1 MPTTVVALKRSGG
14 KIVQDCDVY
23 VGRKLT
29 MGGWNLDSPYGNPFK
44 GKRAVYEY
52 YKWIMEDEQKELRDK
67 AKKKL
72 TNKCLGCF
80 CKKDGKPVPCHGD
93 ILVYICDGK
102 MPKEL
107 KQVIKAEEGVLDE
120 VKTNQAAFTKWL
132 GKIEPL
138 SSADRIA
145 GMFTC
150 AFMGDALG
158 MRHEFTGK
166 KVKFE
171 PLMEEGFAFTSK
183 RTHQTHVYAPGQVTD
198 DSEMT
203 IILATHVAN
212 KLAKNK
218 KIDAT
223 SLVEKYMTWANS
235 GQNFMGKNTLEL
247 LSKIKTIKGYS
258 SHYEKKFGFTP
269 PLNDTP
275 TLSSDVA
282 ENQLSNGALMR
293 CCSLALLEDNMTI
306 YRDIYITNPSI
317 AAEEM
322 ECDYLSAIRMAL
334 RGEKAK
340 SILKFLFRDKEDRSK
355 EYKGVLKDLKK
366 GKKRTLTNT
375 QTEGKGSIM
384 SAMYATIWCLM
395 WYVNGVKPT
404 SSSEEEK
411 KTSKEDAITFL
422 DIMKVIIIEFPGSD
436 TDTNATICG
445 ALLGA
450 VIGLSA
456 CSIDEIF
463 VSNMSKI
470 YDYTLKTDRP
480 RPLEYHPAGMFTI
493 LPKLCAIYS
502 KETLE

>member
-1 MPTTVVALKRSGG
+1 MATTIVGLKRSGG
-14 KIVQDCDVY
+14 KFVIGCDIY
-23 VGRKLT
+23 VGRKFT
-29 MGGWNLDSPYGNPFK
+29 MGGYDYREDSPFCNRFK
-44 GKRAVYEY
+44 GTRAVYEY
-52 YKWIMEDEQKELRDK
+52 YKWMMEDEQKSLRKK
-67 AKKKL
+67 AKKEL
-72 TNKCLGCF
+72 TGSILGCY
-80 CKKDGKPVPCHGD
+80 CMGKGKDANSCHGQV
-93 ILVYICDGK
+93 LVYICDDK

-107 KQVIKAEEGVLDE
+107 KQVIKAEEGILDE
-120 VKTNQAAFTKWL
+120 LKTNQASFIKWL
-132 GKIEPL
+132 GKIQPL
-138 SSADRIA
+138 SSEDRIV

-171 PLMEEGFAFTSK
+171 PLMEEGFAFTSR

-212 KLAKNK
+212 RCSKNK

-223 SLVEKYMTWANS
+223 SLAEKYMAWTNS

-247 LSKIKTIKGYS
+247 FSGIKTLKGYS
-258 SHYEKKFGFTP
+258 SHYEKKFGFSA
-269 PLNDTP
+269 PLNDKP
-275 TLSSDVA
+275 TLTSDVA

-317 AAEEM
+317 IAEEM
-322 ECDYLSAIRMAL
+322 ECDYLSAMRMAL

-340 SILKFLFRDKEDRSK
+340 SILKFFFREKEDRSR
-355 EYKGVLKDLKK
+355 EYKAVLKDLKK
-366 GKKRTLTNT
+366 GKKHTLTNT
-375 QTEGKGSIM
+375 KTEGKGSVM

-395 WYVNGVKPT
+395 WYVNGIKPT
-404 SSSEEEK
+404 SSKEEK
-411 KTSKEDAITFL
+411 RDDITFL
-422 DIMKVIIIEFPGSD
+422 DIMRAVIVDFPGSD
-436 TDTNATICG
+436 TDSNACISLSLIG
-445 ALLGA
+445 AI
-450 VIGLSA
+450 IGLSK
-456 CSIDEIF
+456 CSTSDIF
-463 VSNMSKI
+463 VRNMSKI

-480 RPLEYHPAGMFTI
+480 RPLEYHPATMFTV

-502 KETLE
+502 KQEED